1 MPGSRRS
8 PTGTISP
15 VAASRTIWILGDQ
28 LNLGVASLDGA
39 DPGTDRILMI
49 RSEGK
54 AASKPFHPLR
64 LRLVQ
69 EAMGATPTGR

>member
-1 MPGSRRS
+1 
-8 PTGTISP
+8 
-15 VAASRTIWILGDQ
+15 
-28 LNLGVASLDGA
+28 
-39 DPGTDRILMI
+39 MI